1 MPEILKDTS
10 VGAKQL
16 PTHARVVVI
25 GGGVVGCSILFHLAK
40 FGWKDV
46 VLLERD
52 ELTSGSS
59 WHAAGGIHTISS
71 DPNISRLQSYTIN
84 LYKEIEELSGQ
95 SVGLHQTGGFYA
107 ASTKG
112 WYDYLKGERSK
123 ARYMGLDQEFISPR
137 ELADRHPLI
146 DPDHYHAVL
155 WDAQDGH
162 LDPSGTTYAFA
173 KAAKFHGAQYF
184 THCGATRMS
193 QRTDGSWDITTTKG
207 VINAE
212 QVVNCGG
219 LWAREIGHMA
229 GIHLPVQP
237 MEHHYL
243 ITEPMD
249 IVANFGQQLPHG
261 IDFEA
266 NVYCRQEGKGMLLGT
281 YEAQATPWKVEGT
294 PWDFDHELLPPDL
307 DRVADRLEKAFER
320 LPAMADAGIKDV
332 INGPF
337 TFGPDGNPL
346 IGPVPGMKNYWVA
359 VGVMAGF
366 CQGGGVGLTLAE
378 WMIDGEPSI
387 DVWAMDVA
395 RFGEFASPD
404 WGTVK
409 SSENYER
416 RFVMTFPNETLPKG
430 RKQKTTALYDRMI
443 AKGAVMDQGFGLENV
458 QWFANGPD
466 DAHEEPTFERNR
478 SHEYVAREIKAVREA
493 VAGIEIANFAKH
505 EFKGAG
511 IREYLNHILAGYIPK
526 PGRLTLT
533 PMLTPKGK
541 LAGDL
546 TVACL
551 AEDHFMLFGS
561 GAMQEAHRRWFEK
574 DLPDGIS
581 YTNVSDDWHGIALS
595 GPKSRELLARITRE
609 DVSADA
615 LKFRD
620 LRQTYVGGVP
630 VILNRINFTGELG
643 YEIYCKPQYLL
654 RLADAIE
661 EAGADL
667 GYRWYGARALLSM
680 RLEKG
685 WGVWTLEY
693 RPDFNAIESGM
704 DAFINWN
711 KEFVGKQATLA
722 AREAGP
728 QQKLVT
734 MIIDVDGI
742 DVSHDE
748 AILVENKAVGYI
760 SSGGYAHHVERS
772 MAMGYVTTEFSEP
785 GTKLQVEIL
794 GKLYDAE
801 ILGEA
806 LYDANG
812 EKMRA

>member
-294 PWDFDHELLPPDL
+294 PWDFGHELLPPDL